1 MPRHF
6 SKAGCRERSASIS
19 CSRWANS
26 PSHLWACKCV
36 EALWTGILILYCVVV
51 TVLGCCHRRLVAP
64 CSHGGR
70 GGIITIAPKA
80 RCSQSQRAHPLSA
93 WPLRVGVA
101 LVLHDLRLLCGQV
114 GQYGVPVQYAG
125 VVGSQNLSKN
135 TKNKTIKKVPCRNVD
150 GLECGDGESGGLTCV
165 RLGLGDDVGVLCY
178 GEDGTLTKSKLEGQ
192 LCRH

>member
-36 EALWTGILILYCVVV
+36 EVLWMGILILYCVVV
-51 TVLGCCHRRLVAP
+51 TFKAITLGCCHRRLIAP

-70 GGIITIAPKA
+70 GGIIT
-80 RCSQSQRAHPLSA
+80 SAHPLSA
-93 WPLRVGVA
+93 CPLRVRVA
-101 LVLHDLRLLCGQV
+101 LVLHDLRHKV
-114 GQYGVPVQYAG
+114 GQYL
-125 VVGSQNLSKN
+125 VGLQNLSKK
-135 TKNKTIKKVPCRNVD
+135 TKNKTIKK
-150 GLECGDGESGGLTCV
+150 LECGDGESGGLTCV

-178 GEDGTLTKSKLEGQ
+178 GEDAEHKNKMTYMKSKLEGQ
-192 LCRH
+192 LCWH

>member
-36 EALWTGILILYCVVV
+36 EVLWMGILILYCVVV
-51 TVLGCCHRRLVAP
+51 TFKAITLGCCHR
-64 CSHGGR
+64 HGGR
-70 GGIITIAPKA
+70 GGIIT
-80 RCSQSQRAHPLSA
+80 SAHPLSA
-93 WPLRVGVA
+93 CPLHVRVA
-101 LVLHDLRLLCGQV
+101 LVLHDLRHKGGTMDMHLRLLCG
-114 GQYGVPVQYAG
+114 QYAG
-125 VVGSQNLSKN
+125 VVGLQNLSKK

-150 GLECGDGESGGLTCV
+150 RLECGDGESGGLTCV

-178 GEDGTLTKSKLEGQ
+178 GEDAEHKNKMTYMKSKLEGQ
-192 LCRH
+192 LCWH